1 MGISLNP
8 LDRVEILT
16 LQDNYID
23 IASGDNNEIVQRA
36 LPLKDG
42 EIKNTILA
50 EHGFSALITV
60 SAGDRAR
67 TLLFDFGLSEF
78 GAAFNAEALNADLTA
93 VEAMAL
99 SHGHIDHTG
108 GFQQLARKVGK
119 QGIPLAVHPAAFRH
133 PRYLKITENFKVYFP
148 AFVRE
153 TVQEAGID
161 LVETIEPYP
170 LLDGDLLF
178 LGEIPRETAFE
189 KGMPNA
195 YYEQDGEERFD
206 AIEDDT
212 AVVMN
217 LKGKGLVVLSGC
229 AHAGIINTVNHARK
243 VTGVDSIHAV
253 MGGFH
258 LTGRHFEPFIKP
270 TAEAFK
276 QLDPNYVIPTHCTG
290 RNAINYIEK
299 EMPEQFLLNMAGTK
313 LTFASDS

>member
-1 MGISLNP
+1 MSISLNP

-23 IASGDNNEIVQRA
+23 IASGDGTNIIQRA
-36 LPLKDG
+36 IPLKDG

-50 EHGFSALITV
+50 EHGFSALVTV
-60 SAGDRAR
+60 SASNRTR

-99 SHGHIDHTG
+99 SHGHVDHTG
-108 GFQQLARKVGK
+108 GFRQLAQKVGK
-119 QGIPLAVHPAAFRH
+119 KRIALVVHPAAFRH
-133 PRYLKITENFKVYFP
+133 PRYLKITADFKVYFP
-148 AFVRE
+148 AFTRDM
-153 TVQEAGID
+153 VQAAGLE

-178 LGEIPRETAFE
+178 LGEIPRKTAFE

-195 YYEQDGEERFD
+195 YYEQDGEEQFD

-243 VTGVDSIHAV
+243 VTGIDAIHAV

-258 LTGRHFEPFIKP
+258 LTGKHFEPFIKP
-270 TAEAFK
+270 TAKALKEF
-276 QLDPNYVIPTHCTG
+276 DPQYVIPTHCTG
-290 RNAINYIEK
+290 RNAINYIEQ
-299 EMPEQFLLNMAGTK
+299 EMPGKFLLNMAGTK
-313 LTFASDS
+313 LTLASES

>member
-1 MGISLNP
+1 MNISLNP
-8 LDRVEILT
+8 LGRVEILT

-23 IASGDNNEIVQRA
+23 IASGDSNDILQRA
-36 LPLKDG
+36 VPLKDG

-60 SAGDRAR
+60 SAGDRTR

-78 GAAFNAEALNADLTA
+78 GAAFNAETLNADLKA

-99 SHGHIDHTG
+99 SHGHVDHTG
-108 GFQQLARKVGK
+108 GFRQLVQKVGK
-119 QGIPLAVHPAAFRH
+119 KGIALVVHPAAFRR
-133 PRYLKITENFKVYFP
+133 PRYLKITEDFKVYFP
-148 AFVRE
+148 AFTRE
-153 TVQEAGID
+153 MVQEAGLD

-229 AHAGIINTVNHARK
+229 AHAGIINTVNHARR
-243 VTGVDSIHAV
+243 VTGIDSIHAV

-258 LTGRHFEPFIKP
+258 LTGKHFEPFIKP
-270 TAEAFK
+270 TAGALKAF
-276 QLDPNYVIPTHCTG
+276 DPDYVIPTHCTG
-290 RNAINYIEK
+290 RNAINYIEQ
-299 EMPEQFLLNMAGTK
+299 EMPERFLLNMAGTK
-313 LTFASDS
+313 LTLASDS

>member
-1 MGISLNP
+1 MSISLNP
-8 LDRVEILT
+8 VDRVEILT

-23 IASGDNNEIVQRA
+23 IASGDSTDIIQRA
-36 LPLKDG
+36 VPLKDG

-50 EHGFSALITV
+50 EHGFSVLITV

-78 GAAFNAEALNADLTA
+78 GAAFNAEALHADLTA

-108 GFQQLARKVGK
+108 GFRQLVQKVGK
-119 QGIPLAVHPAAFRH
+119 KGITLVVHPAAFRH
-133 PRYLKITENFKVYFP
+133 PRYLKITADFKVYFP
-148 AFVRE
+148 AFARE
-153 TVQEAGID
+153 MVQEAGLD

-229 AHAGIINTVNHARK
+229 AHAGIINTVNHAKK
-243 VTGVDSIHAV
+243 VTGIDSIHAV

-258 LTGRHFEPFIKP
+258 LTGKHFEPFIKP
-270 TAEAFK
+270 TSGALKAFNP
-276 QLDPNYVIPTHCTG
+276 QYVVPTHCTG
-290 RNAINYIEK
+290 RNAINYIEQ

-313 LTFASDS
+313 LTLASDS

>member
-23 IASGDNNEIVQRA
+23 IASGDNTDIIQRA

-60 SAGDRAR
+60 SAGDRAK

-78 GAAFNAEALNADLTA
+78 GAAFNADALNVDLTA

-99 SHGHIDHTG
+99 SHGHMDHTG
-108 GFQQLARKVGK
+108 GFQQLVQKVDT
-119 QGIPLAVHPAAFRH
+119 QGVPLVVHPAAFRR
-133 PRYLKITENFKVYFP
+133 PRYLKITEDFKVYFP
-148 AFVRE
+148 AFTRE
-153 TVQEAGID
+153 MVQEAGID
-161 LVETIEPYP
+161 LVESSDPYP

-178 LGEIPRETAFE
+178 LGEVPRETAFE

-195 YYEQDGEERFD
+195 YYEQDGAEQFD

-229 AHAGIINTVNHARK
+229 AHAGIINTVNHART
-243 VTGVDSIHAV
+243 VTGIDDIHAV

-270 TAEAFK
+270 TAEALQAF
-276 QLDPNYVIPTHCTG
+276 DPDYVIPTHCTG
-290 RNAINYIEK
+290 RNAINYIEQ

-313 LTFASDS
+313 LTFTADS

>member
-8 LDRVEILT
+8 VDRVEILT

-23 IASGDNNEIVQRA
+23 IASGDNTAIVQRA
-36 LPLKDG
+36 VPLKDG

-78 GAAFNAEALNADLTA
+78 GAAFNAEALHADLTA

-108 GFQQLARKVGK
+108 GFLQLVQKVGK
-119 QGIPLAVHPAAFRH
+119 QGVPLAVHPAAFRR
-133 PRYLKITENFKVYFP
+133 PRYLKFTEDFKVYFP
-148 AFVRE
+148 AFTRE
-153 TVQEAGID
+153 TVQEAGIE
-161 LVETIEPYP
+161 LVESVDPYP

-178 LGEIPRETAFE
+178 LGQIPRKTAFE

-195 YYEQDGEERFD
+195 YYEQDGEELFD

-229 AHAGIINTVNHARK
+229 AHAGIINTVNHARA

-258 LTGRHFEPFIKP
+258 LTGKHFEPFIKP
-270 TAEAFK
+270 TAEALK
-276 QLDPNYVIPTHCTG
+276 QFDPNYVVPTHCTG
-290 RNAINYIEK
+290 RNAINYIDK
-299 EMPEQFLLNMAGTK
+299 EMPEQFLLNMSGTR